1 MREEARTL
9 CGPKRQPASS
19 LTSDP
24 DRLDQ
29 VPSETAR
36 RWFQEDVASGRIVV
50 IRK

>member
-29 VPSETAR
+29 PLPERGRRLKQALNSPHVAR
-36 RWFQEDVASGRIVV
+36 
-50 IRK
+50 